1 MNDPVCDQLNLQTL
15 FLLGQ
20 YYRQAECNTGH
31 SYSSRQIIQL
41 LNRYGIYA
49 ANGRLATRI
58 AAWIICQNGKLP
70 DADTQLRI
78 SHEIQIEV
86 FSNYN

>member
-1 MNDPVCDQLNLQTL
+1 MNDPVRDRLNLQTL

-20 YYRQAECNTGH
+20 YYRQTESDTGH
-31 SYSSRQIIQL
+31 SNPLRQIIQL
-41 LNRYGIYA
+41 LNEYGIFA

-70 DADTQLRI
+70 DADTQQRI
-78 SHEIQIEV
+78 SREVQNEV